1 MQPSATQATEGDI
14 VKDWTSTGSASTRRG
29 RAWQGIGALLL
40 ALGLVLA
47 SPAAVGAQAETDEPT
62 TVPDP
67 AAVVPADD
75 DEITT
80 SEPEGTD
87 ETDPEVDPEQEPG
100 EDPAEEPAEE
110 EEEDDGVLVIEGE
123 RIRIVQ
129 TPDED
134 QSGPCSETPATA
146 MRHTYGGDDEEWR
159 LTIIVKER
167 LCTAIHPTA
176 AIYAMPGNGE
186 AWPQTLVETLDFTI
200 KEAGRT
206 VVHFTKT
213 CDPEQFDVV
222 VGDTPPVI
230 APLGE
235 WHGQLLFPLDVNS
248 SHQHWGCPPPEVA
261 SVTTLPPAEEVAPA
275 ELALTG
281 TSSTPVALGGAALLF
296 VGAALL
302 LGFRRRSV
310 V

>member
-75 DEITT
+75 DETTT

-129 TPDED
+129 TP
-134 QSGPCSETPATA
+134 TRTRAAPAARRPRPRCVT
-146 MRHTYGGDDEEWR
+146 
-159 LTIIVKER
+159 
-167 LCTAIHPTA
+167 PTA
-176 AIYAMPGNGE
+176 A
-186 AWPQTLVETLDFTI
+186 
-200 KEAGRT
+200 
-206 VVHFTKT
+206 
-213 CDPEQFDVV
+213 
-222 VGDTPPVI
+222 
-230 APLGE
+230 
-235 WHGQLLFPLDVNS
+235 
-248 SHQHWGCPPPEVA
+248 
-261 SVTTLPPAEEVAPA
+261 TTR
-275 ELALTG
+275 
-281 TSSTPVALGGAALLF
+281 SGA
-296 VGAALL
+296 
-302 LGFRRRSV
+302 
-310 V
+310 

>member
-1 MQPSATQATEGDI
+1 
-14 VKDWTSTGSASTRRG
+14 
-29 RAWQGIGALLL
+29 
-40 ALGLVLA
+40 
-47 SPAAVGAQAETDEPT
+47 
-62 TVPDP
+62 
-67 AAVVPADD
+67 
-75 DEITT
+75 
-80 SEPEGTD
+80 
-87 ETDPEVDPEQEPG
+87 
-100 EDPAEEPAEE
+100 
-110 EEEDDGVLVIEGE
+110 
-123 RIRIVQ
+123 
-129 TPDED
+129 
-134 QSGPCSETPATA
+134 